1 MMRTPVALWMALAV
15 AAAMQMAGASP
26 TPLAPCG
33 PSPSMVSMKR
43 TSISGISGA
52 VTSL

>member
-1 MMRTPVALWMALAV
+1 MRTPVALQIALAI
-15 AAAMQMAGASP
+15 AAAMQIAGASP

-33 PSPSMVSMKR
+33 PSPSIVSMKWM
-43 TSISGISGA
+43 SISGISGA